1 MSGVNRSRSSA
12 VKPKSKTPVPLTPE
26 EIAHYKQLPVLNLEQ
41 IGRML
46 QKTPAQVHEMS
57 RKRAARPLPVFKNG
71 RELGST
77 YARIERWINEG
88 FERKAA

>member
-1 MSGVNRSRSSA
+1 MPVNRSRPS
-12 VKPKSKTPVPLTPE
+12 VVQRKKPAPLTPE

-77 YARIERWINEG
+77 YARIEKWINEG
-88 FERKAA
+88 FEQRKAA